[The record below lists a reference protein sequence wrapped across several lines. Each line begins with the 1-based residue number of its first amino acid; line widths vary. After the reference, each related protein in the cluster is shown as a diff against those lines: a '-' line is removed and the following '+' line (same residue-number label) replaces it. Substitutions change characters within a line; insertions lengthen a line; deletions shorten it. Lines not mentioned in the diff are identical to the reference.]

1 MAVIRAFR
9 ALRPDPEYAEKVI
22 SLPYDVMNGEEAAR
36 MAEGNPY
43 SFLHICRSEI
53 DLPEGTDPYS
63 PGVYQKA
70 KENLDELLR
79 TGVFVRE
86 ESPML
91 YLYRQTMDGRTQ
103 IGIVACVPADEY
115 GDGTI
120 KKHELT
126 RVEKENDRI
135 CHFDTCGADTEP
147 VFLAYR
153 DNQRIRVI
161 TEGWIG
167 SHRPEYDFTTED
179 GIGHALWRVDDPSVI
194 SLLTELFREI
204 PALYIADGHHRSASA
219 YKVAM
224 KRRAEHPNFTGEE
237 EFNYFMAAIFPAED
251 LHIYDY
257 NRVVR
262 DRNGYSDETLLE
274 QIAAAGFVISEK
286 GTERFAPA
294 ETHQFSMYLSG
305 KWYEL
310 RASRE
315 IIPEDPVHALDVSI
329 LQEHLLAPI
338 LGIQDPRTDR
348 RIDFVGGIRGL
359 EELERRCASDMQLAF
374 ALCPVTME
382 ELMQVADQDLIMPP
396 KSTWFEPKLGSG
408 LFLHEI

>member
-9 ALRPDPEYAEKVI
+9 ALRPDSKYAEKVI

-53 DLPEGTDPYS
+53 DLPKETDPYS
-63 PGVYQKA
+63 RAVYQKA
-70 KENLDELLR
+70 KDNLDEFLNS
-79 TGVFVRE
+79 GVFVRE
-86 ESPML
+86 ELPML
-91 YLYRQTMDGRTQ
+91 YLYRQTMNGRTQ
-103 IGIVACVPADEY
+103 TGIVACVPADEY

-135 CHFDTCGADTEP
+135 RHFDVCSADTEP
-147 VFLAYR
+147 VFLTYR
-153 DNQRIRVI
+153 DDLRIRSV

-167 SHRPEYDFTTED
+167 GHRPEYDFITED
-179 GIGHALWRVDDPSVI
+179 GIGHALWKVDDPSVI
-194 SLLTELFREI
+194 AMLTELFREI

-224 KRRAEHPNFTGEE
+224 KRRAEHPDFTGEE
-237 EFNYFMAAIFPAED
+237 EFNYFMAAIFPAND

-262 DRNGYSDETLLE
+262 DRNGLSDEALLE
-274 QIAAAGFVISEK
+274 QIADAGFAIAEK
-286 GTERFAPA
+286 GTERFAPT
-294 ETHQFSMYLSG
+294 EKHQFSLYLSG

-315 IIPEDPVHALDVSI
+315 IIPGDSIRALDVSI
-329 LQEHLLAPI
+329 LQERILAPI
-338 LGIQDPRTDR
+338 LGIEDPRTDR

-359 EELERRCASDMQLAF
+359 GELERRCASDMQLAF
-374 ALCPVTME
+374 ALCPVTTD
-382 ELMQVADQDLIMPP
+382 ELMQVADQGLVMPP